1 MSKVSRADS
10 HSQGQRKVIIA
21 VMVINGSMFFVE
33 FLAGIISESA
43 ALIAD
48 AMDMLADALVY
59 GISLYAIGRAAQIKL
74 KAAQISGMFQ
84 ILLGAGVFI
93 EVIRRFILGS
103 EPESLL
109 MVAVGLIALAA
120 NVSCLLL
127 IAKYRAGEVHMR
139 ASWIFS
145 RNDVIANIGVIL
157 AGVLV
162 FSFGTP
168 LPDLVIGF
176 VISIIVM
183 KGGASIVR
191 DAAAEKK
198 HAARV

>member
-157 AGVLV
+157 AGALV

-176 VISIIVM
+176 LISMIVM